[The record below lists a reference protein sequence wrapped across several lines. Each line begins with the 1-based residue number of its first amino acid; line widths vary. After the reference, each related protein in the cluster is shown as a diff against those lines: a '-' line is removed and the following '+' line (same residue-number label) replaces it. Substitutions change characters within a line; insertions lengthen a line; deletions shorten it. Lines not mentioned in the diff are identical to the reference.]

1 MEERCKEVAA
11 LKEAITDAHHEMS
24 MTVNALEGLQTA
36 REEECAEEVAERK
49 RVAEEGAEAAAA
61 ATKEVRVAAFNLA
74 T

>member
-24 MTVNALEGLQTA
+24 MTVNALEKRLQT
-36 REEECAEEVAERK
+36 REEECAKEVAERK

-61 ATKEVRVAAFNLA
+61 ATKKVRVAAFNLA